1 MKPGQVFNRIH
12 VDDIALTLETAM
24 DRTSGFDTFNVCDDE
39 PCPPQDVVA
48 YAAELVGMA
57 PPPEIPFEQAQLS
70 PMGRSFY
77 EDCKRVANARI
88 KQALGVRLAYPTYR
102 EGLLAIVRGG

>member
-1 MKPGQVFNRIH
+1 MV
-12 VDDIALTLETAM
+12 
-24 DRTSGFDTFNVCDDE
+24 
-39 PCPPQDVVA
+39 
-48 YAAELVGMA
+48 
-57 PPPEIPFEQAQLS
+57 PPPEIPFEKAQLS

-102 EGLLAIVRGG
+102 EGLLAIVCGG